1 VQQGDWLPATGGYNV
16 RMDATAKKLFE
27 DALTLPDGERA
38 ELAASLIAS
47 LDQGAD
53 EDAQAAWDTEIAR
66 RVSELDEGSVRPVP
80 WAEARRIIAG
90 DSDEAPGS

>member
-1 VQQGDWLPATGGYNV
+1 MNA
-16 RMDATAKKLFE
+16 AAKKLFE
-27 DALTLPDGERA
+27 DALCLPDGERA

-53 EDAQAAWDTEIAR
+53 EDAQAAWDTETTR
-66 RVSELDEGSVRPVP
+66 RVSELDQGSVRPVP

-90 DSDEAPGS
+90 GSDEAPGS